1 MLEWSQ
7 SSGYSLCN
15 GLTYPDTSL
24 IMRNAVEARHS
35 RASLPISLIPM
46 SPKTVTLQTEAK
58 TSPRPDSE
66 RREQLIDELVRR
78 AARMNV
84 TAPAILFLEMN
95 RPLAFLGA
103 QVLWT
108 AQPFLSLWLD
118 PTGIGDVARLLED
131 PASVDELIH
140 RLESA

>member
-1 MLEWSQ
+1 
-7 SSGYSLCN
+7 
-15 GLTYPDTSL
+15 
-24 IMRNAVEARHS
+24 MRNAVEARHS
-35 RASLPISLIPM
+35 RANLPIFSIPM

-58 TSPRPDSE
+58 TSPRPDAE
-66 RREQLIDELVRR
+66 RREQLIDDLVRR

-95 RPLAFLGA
+95 RPLAFVGA